1 MRARFI
7 SLCLFLLS
15 AAPALA
21 QEPMTVLDQPHWRVG
36 AVCVGLNQCGFCNAT
51 DAAEDGVTLRVE
63 PPKDISLG
71 LPEGW
76 TVSTAMLTIGGERFT
91 LTNPDGQGF
100 AATAADG
107 SRIIR
112 AMRQETSLTLQL
124 GQGDASRSDH
134 YGLEAFPKAYA
145 AMLKACPSAAGP

>member
-1 MRARFI
+1 MRACVI
-7 SLCLFLLS
+7 SLCVLLLS
-15 AAPALA
+15 APPAFA
-21 QEPMTVLDQPHWRVG
+21 QEPMTILDQPHWRVA

-51 DAAEDGVTLRVE
+51 DAAEDDVTLRVQ
-63 PPKDISLG
+63 PPKDVSLG

-76 TVSTAMLTIGGERFT
+76 TVSTAMLTIGSERFI

-107 SRIIR
+107 SRIIQ
-112 AMRQETSLTLQL
+112 AMRREAFLTLQL
-124 GQGDASRSDH
+124 GEGDASRSDR

-145 AMLKACPSAAGP
+145 AMLKACPGLGE